1 MKQCKTIVGM
11 CLVAVL
17 CVGMFTGCGGETKTK
32 DKVVPLVKTETVGRS
47 DSDAAHTFAGTIH
60 GRSEAPLAFSLGGK
74 IVARYVQ
81 AGDSVEAGTALFR
94 IDDKNASEQVI
105 AARGQL
111 EAAAAQR
118 DLAQSTYGR
127 MAQLYA
133 ADAISALQ
141 LDQSRNAKELAEA
154 QYRQANASYER
165 ALNQESM
172 TTLKSE
178 HAGVVG
184 ATLVDVGQVVGAGT
198 PVAVVVDMSEPEV
211 WISLTEQNLHQY
223 RVGESAQVTL
233 WSRPDKTW
241 TATVREIAPAPNRST
256 GTYDA
261 KLRIDTPFDGEVGM
275 TAKVTFRTD
284 AADVMTIPLTALA
297 QQSETA
303 AVWVVRGEAVRLV
316 PITLGAVR
324 GERVEVRAG
333 LEDGDVV
340 VVAGTQHLYEGAK
353 VRV

>member
-1 MKQCKTIVGM
+1 MT
-11 CLVAVL
+11 VL
-17 CVGMFTGCGGETKTK
+17 CCVALLVGCGGESRTK
-32 DKVVPLVKTETVGRS
+32 DKVIPLVKTEIVGQMNDEAAQTFSGTV
-47 DSDAAHTFAGTIH
+47 H

-81 AGDSVEAGTALFR
+81 AGDPVEAGTALFQ
-94 IDDKNASEQVI
+94 IDDKDASEQVI

-111 EAAAAQR
+111 EAAEAQR
-118 DLAQSTYGR
+118 NLAESTFGR

-165 ALNQESM
+165 ALNQQDM
-172 TTLKSE
+172 TVLKSE

-184 ATLVDVGQVVGAGT
+184 ATLVDVGQVVGPGT
-198 PVAVVVDMSEPEV
+198 PVAVVVDMSEPEI
-211 WISLTEQNLHQY
+211 WISLTEQTLHQY
-223 RVGESAQVTL
+223 RVGETAQVTL
-233 WSRPDKTW
+233 WSRPGQTW
-241 TATVREIAPAPNRST
+241 TATVKEIAPAPNRST

-261 KLRIDTPFDGEVGM
+261 KLRVETPFDGEVGM
-275 TAKVTFRTD
+275 TAKVTFRTED
-284 AADVMTIPLTALA
+284 ANIITIPMTALA
-297 QQSETA
+297 EQSEKP
-303 AVWVVRGEAVRLV
+303 AVWVVRGDTVHLV
-316 PITLGAVR
+316 PITVGDIRSERIQVR
-324 GERVEVRAG
+324 SG
-333 LEDGDVV
+333 LKDGDVV